1 MANIFDE
8 IIVKGV
14 KTGQIPA
21 RTQDAR
27 DWYRKTA
34 QKMRK
39 INERELMRSDT
50 DRLTNRPII
59 GNMYMFYYDP
69 KWKEELPYYD
79 RFPLIFPFQKAAGGF
94 LGLNLHYLPPQS
106 RAKLMDGLYEYANNP
121 RYDETTKIKL
131 NYQMLNQASQLRFF
145 KPCIKHYLSDHVVSK
160 FMYIYPSEW
169 DIALFLDTAKFEKA
183 NRSQVYKDSKAI
195 IRG

>member
-39 INERELMRSDT
+39 INERELMRSDA

-94 LGLNLHYLPPQS
+94 LGLNLHYLPPQF

-131 NYQMLNQASQLRFF
+131 NYQMLNKASQLRFF

>member
-27 DWYRKTA
+27 YWYRKTA

-39 INERELMRSDT
+39 INERELMRSDA

-94 LGLNLHYLPPQS
+94 LGLNLHYLPPQF

-131 NYQMLNQASQLRFF
+131 NYQMLNKASQLRFF